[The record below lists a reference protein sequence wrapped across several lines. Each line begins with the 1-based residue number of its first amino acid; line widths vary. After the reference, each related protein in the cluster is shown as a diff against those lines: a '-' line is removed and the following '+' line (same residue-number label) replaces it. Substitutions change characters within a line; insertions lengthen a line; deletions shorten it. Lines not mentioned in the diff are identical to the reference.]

1 MWEDEIVAEV
11 HRAGE
16 KYVAEHHGDIDEIY
30 LDLKAKERASGRPVV
45 SFPPK
50 RPPKIRVDDENVDA
64 A

>member
-11 HRAGE
+11 RQAGE
-16 KYVAEHHGDIDEIY
+16 KYAAEHHNDIDEIY
-30 LDLKAKERASGRPVV
+30 RDIKAKERASGRPMV

-50 RPPKIRVDDENVDA
+50 RPQSASPGENVDA